1 MRARHHLVHGLV
13 CALVAC
19 AAAFPAYPG
28 EVIDGVKSRAKLRCG
43 VSNGIPGF
51 SMPDASGRW
60 SGLDADFCRA
70 VAAAVLGDPAKVQ
83 FVSLKASERFPA
95 LTAKAVDL
103 VVRNATWTMRREV
116 LLKLAFPGIL
126 YYDGQGFMVPAA
138 AGVKSLDELKGAT
151 ICVEKGTTHEEQLID
166 HFAARGAKIEPLV
179 IDSSAAGVAS
189 AFFSGKCR
197 AYTSDASQL
206 AAARSQAPGGAQAF
220 VILPELISKEPLG
233 PVVRRDDAEWTSLVR
248 WVLLSL
254 IAAEESGLTRAN
266 VRSALPQAKGAA
278 VRRIAEY
285 QARYGKALGARDD
298 WFVQAVQAAGN
309 YGEMFERN
317 LGAESA
323 LKLERGPNRL
333 WSRGGLMYAPPL

>member
-1 MRARHHLVHGLV
+1 LAF
-13 CALVAC
+13 ALVAC
-19 AAAFPAYPG
+19 AAAFPAHPG
-28 EVIDGVKSRAKLRCG
+28 EVTDGVKSRGKLRCG

-83 FVSLKASERFPA
+83 FVALKSSERFPA

-103 VVRNATWTMRREV
+103 VVRNTTWTMRREV

-126 YYDGQGFMVPAA
+126 YYDGQGFMVPAG
-138 AGVKSLDELKGAT
+138 GVKSLDELKGAT

-166 HFAARGAKIEPLV
+166 HFAARGAKVEAMV

-206 AAARSQAPGGAQAF
+206 AALRSQAPGGAQAF

-233 PVVRRDDAEWTSLVR
+233 PVVRRDDAEWTALVR
-248 WVLLSL
+248 WVLYSL
-254 IAAEESGLTRAN
+254 IAAEESGLARAN
-266 VRSALPQAKGAA
+266 VKSTLAQAKGAA

-285 QARYGKALGARDD
+285 QARYGKALGARED
-298 WFVQAVQAAGN
+298 WFVQAIQAGDAEAAGQALRAHVTVQ
-309 YGEMFERN
+309 GERF
-317 LGAESA
+317 GD
-323 LKLERGPNRL
+323 
-333 WSRGGLMYAPPL
+333 LMASISQLVPAAA

>member
-1 MRARHHLVHGLV
+1 MRPIANAFASILL
-13 CALVAC
+13 AC
-19 AAAFPAYPG
+19 ATSLPAYAG
-28 EVIDGVKSRAKLRCG
+28 EVSAGIQARGKLRCG

-95 LTAKAVDL
+95 LTTKTVDL
-103 VVRNATWTMRREV
+103 VVRNTTWTMRREV
-116 LLKLAFPGIL
+116 LLKLAFPGVL
-126 YYDGQGFMVPAA
+126 YYDGQGFMVPAS

-166 HFAARGAKIEPLV
+166 HFAARGAKVEPMV
-179 IDSSAAGVAS
+179 IDASAAGVAS

-197 AYTSDASQL
+197 AYSSDASQL
-206 AAARSQAPGGAQAF
+206 AALRSQAPGGAQGF

-248 WVLLSL
+248 WVLYSL
-254 IAAEESGLTRAN
+254 IAAEESGVTRAN
-266 VRSALPQAKGAA
+266 AKSALAQAKGAA

-285 QARYGKALGARDD
+285 QARYGKALGARED
-298 WFVQAVQAAGN
+298 WFVQALQAAGN

-317 LGAESA
+317 VGTESP